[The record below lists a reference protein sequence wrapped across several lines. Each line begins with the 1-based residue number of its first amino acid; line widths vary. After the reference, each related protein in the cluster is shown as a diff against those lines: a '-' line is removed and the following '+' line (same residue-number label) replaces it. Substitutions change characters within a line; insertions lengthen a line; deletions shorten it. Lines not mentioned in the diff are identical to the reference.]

1 MKIQI
6 KAFGM
11 AREILGGTTEIDFE
25 GITVKDLRDELH
37 ARYPDLKS
45 LASIMV
51 AVNQQYAPD
60 DIHLS
65 TTDEIVLIP
74 PVSGG

>member
-1 MKIQI
+1 MKIRI

-37 ARYPDLKS
+37 ALYPALKS

-60 DIHLS
+60 DIHLNA
-65 TTDEIVLIP
+65 TDEIVLIP

>member
-1 MKIQI
+1 MKIRI

-37 ARYPDLKS
+37 ARYPAL
-45 LASIMV
+45 LAR
-51 AVNQQYAPD
+51 YAG
-60 DIHLS
+60 LC
-65 TTDEIVLIP
+65 
-74 PVSGG
+74 

>member
-1 MKIQI
+1 MKIRI

-37 ARYPDLKS
+37 ALYPDLIS

-51 AVNQQYAPD
+51 AVNQQYASD
-60 DIHLS
+60 DIHLKA
-65 TTDEIVLIP
+65 TDEIVLIP